1 MSDIRVFLEFKI
13 PGRSTAIVDSTY
25 GSEGFVDISGRVDY
39 ESLSWENVSSSNTA
53 TAKIKIFTV
62 DPIDTSDY
70 TTFTDPAGSRDSLTT
85 AVSSPNWYFDVADR
99 AELRIHDVSA
109 GAAVQ
114 NHTVLF
120 SGVVTRVSIYREP
133 GFIIQELEV
142 GDAVQLLS
150 ENIITKYYHAADSHA
165 DDAIS
170 NATAITHT
178 VTNYS
183 SLPIPEAGSWNG
195 IPHLSTSSAGLRKNI
210 IVNPSFED
218 GTSGWAGESSTIAQS
233 SAQFFS
239 GADSLLVTGSATIG
253 SGAAVTGAYK
263 SVVVQSTAYSAA
275 GRIRLVTGTT
285 TAQISVAIRWY
296 NAANSLISTSTAGT
310 AVIPT
315 SSAWSTVYVGPVSSP
330 ASAVYGAPV
339 FYATNAIAADWYL
352 DGVQMEAETYDGT
365 VTYFD
370 GSTASAGGT
379 TGERAKTTSD
389 GRRYRLDEDP
399 STLERSWVYATV
411 FDATNDPTRFD
422 STLDRSTY
430 VSEIVNGS
438 YRFSPYFVDTGTYLP
453 EQRGGRTLLQ
463 AIQEMAANEGA
474 AYWIDPGYFDGS
486 GNHVR
491 RLHYSSREI
500 NNLVSNS
507 VFEDGLST
515 GWNLTATGTFAVDS
529 STSGPYG
536 VGYSV
541 YANGSTHSD
550 AEMASGYRVACT
562 FGDVFFISWRVKT
575 GRPNKA
581 HPHVKYYHS
590 DGTVHGNSHGYQISQ
605 TVSIADRWT
614 TGWGIVAPPH
624 GGGTPVTHL
633 GIVLHHDAHSSAYE
647 ANYTDIRVVKVTSAF
662 GFSDAPTETGDDI
675 PLRDFE
681 VPSAPKESGIVANRV
696 LVYGIYKSVDASNG
710 QTIMLTGGTGE
721 PIRFLSFDYVQGVW
735 QSGGK
740 IVEAVI
746 VDPLVQTGDDAQ
758 GRAEAFFNENGLPL
772 ISYRFKHNTG
782 SLNVGDVVPFI
793 WGAIG
798 VAEPLIV
805 KAQSSYMIGQDVYY
819 ELQLGGDIQIQKS
832 TVLALQK
839 AIDEINETPITDLG
853 PLSPDNV
860 VAATVSGA
868 ITVTWDF
875 DFSHAR
881 NEGLAN
887 FEIYRSEGGGTFN
900 LVNTT
905 QATAWSDNAG
915 TSGLDV
921 NQTYQYTV
929 RAVDID
935 NFYSEMSAATA
946 AVSPGAVDLDGA
958 FDDAYNG
965 LGIDVPKLIK
975 SVTYAGTPSIKTIT
989 AISRTSPSG
998 TVTVTSNAHGFSA
1011 GNVVVITGTGQS
1023 TLDGTHTIQTIATNT
1038 FTYTTTNTTTASS
1051 SVGKASAYSVSGS
1064 YVDLDNVTRNLG
1076 DAYSLIQFPKGQLAM
1091 SKTDGKLYRNGTT
1104 SLTGITTPWDDKW
1117 TRAATDAIDV
1127 GPGGTVSITADL
1139 ITTGTLNA
1147 AQVSVTNLSAESI
1160 SAGTLTLTG
1169 LNATAISSTGFTVTN
1184 TGAVTATGAN
1194 ISGAI
1199 TATSGLIGNWD
1210 IGANSISNLNSGIY
1224 TGLYHSA
1231 STSGISYHAGA
1242 TGVDGTGAKFKVLN
1256 DGSMTAGNGQF
1267 TVDAAGNITAKSG
1280 YYNPD
1285 GKPAIMLQG
1294 SSTEGDIAVP
1304 NTTAMSFGNYNPA
1317 NFDFNEQMRLDT
1329 NGNLGV
1335 YDGYI
1340 SAATSIT
1347 AGTSISAGGDI
1358 TAAGSLVSNGGDV
1371 FIDGTATESPTLTFR
1386 NSGNTVLG
1394 TMYHDGTNF
1403 HIDDATGTDILSVG
1417 QVSATSLSTSGSISA
1432 TGSVN
1437 GSNIPTYVRAAQSST
1452 STTSVSVNAFQDFTI
1467 SYTSVGT
1474 VPIAAVA
1481 TVYHS
1486 SSTEN
1491 AWLATIWSASATTA
1505 IVRVYNVDAAASTSS
1520 RQVFL
1525 IVADE

>member
-25 GSEGFVDISGRVDY
+25 GSEAFVDISGRVDY
-39 ESLSWENVSSSNTA
+39 SSLSWENVSSSNTA
-53 TAKIKIFTV
+53 TAKVKIFTV

-70 TTFTDPAGSRDSLTT
+70 TTFSDPAGYRDSLTT
-85 AVSSPNWYFDVADR
+85 AVASPNWYFDVADR
-99 AELRIHDVSA
+99 AELRIHDVSG

-114 NHTVLF
+114 NHSVLF

-142 GDAVQLLS
+142 GDAIQLLS
-150 ENIITKYYHAADSHA
+150 ENIITKYYHPADSHA

-195 IPHLSTSSAGLRKNI
+195 IPHLSTSSSGLRKNI

-218 GTSGWAGESSTIAQS
+218 GTTGWAAESSTIAQS

-253 SGAAVTGAYK
+253 SGAAVTGSYK

-315 SSAWSTVYVGPVSSP
+315 SSAWSTVYVGPVTAPS
-330 ASAVYGAPV
+330 SAVYGASV
-339 FYATNAIAADWYL
+339 FYATNAVAADWYL

-399 STLERSWVYATV
+399 STLSRSWVYATI
-411 FDATNDPTRFD
+411 FDATNDPARFD
-422 STLDRSTY
+422 SILDRSTY
-430 VSEIVNGS
+430 VSEIINGS

-463 AIQEMAANEGA
+463 AIQEMATNEGA
-474 AYWIDPGYFDGS
+474 AYWVDPGYFDGS

-515 GWNLTATGTFAVDS
+515 GWDLTDVGTFAVDS

-541 YANGSTHSD
+541 YANGATHSD
-550 AEMASGYRVACT
+550 ASMAAGYRVACT
-562 FGDVFFISWRVKT
+562 FGDVFFVSWRVKT
-575 GRPNKA
+575 GNANKS
-581 HPHVKYYHS
+581 HPHVRYYHG
-590 DGTVHGNSHGYQISQ
+590 DGTVHGNSHGYQIAATQ
-605 TVSIADRWT
+605 SIEGRWT
-614 TGWGIVAPPH
+614 TGWGIVAPPN

-633 GIVLHHDAHSSAYE
+633 GIVLHHEAHSSAYQV
-647 ANYTDIRVVKVTSAF
+647 NYTDIKVVKITSAF
-662 GFSDAPTETGDDI
+662 GFSDTPTETGDDI

-681 VPSAPKESGIVANRV
+681 VPSAPKESGVVANRV
-696 LVYGIYKSVDASNG
+696 LVYGIYRSVDASNG
-710 QTIMLTGGTGE
+710 QTVMLTGGTGE
-721 PIRFLSFDYVQGVW
+721 PIRYLSFDYVQGVW

-740 IVEAVI
+740 IIEAVI

-772 ISYRFKHNTG
+772 ISYRFKHTTSG
-782 SLNVGDVVPFI
+782 LNVGDVVPFI

-805 KAQSSYMIGQDVYY
+805 KAQSSYMIGQDVFY

-832 TVLALQK
+832 TVLSLQK
-839 AIDEINETPITDLG
+839 AIDQINETPITDLG
-853 PLSPDNV
+853 PLPPEN
-860 VAATVSGA
+860 VAAASASGA
-868 ITVTWDF
+868 IVVTWDY
-875 DFSHAR
+875 DFTHAR

-887 FEIYRSEGGGTFN
+887 FEIYRSEGGGAFN

-915 TSGLDV
+915 TSGLDI
-921 NQTYQYTV
+921 NQTYQYQV
-929 RAVDID
+929 RAVNI
-935 NFYSEMSAATA
+935 NSFYSEMSPATS

-965 LGIDVPKLIK
+965 LGIDVPKIIT

-989 AISRTSPSG
+989 SISRTSPSG

-1023 TLDGTHTIQTIATNT
+1023 TLDGTHTIQTVATNT

-1051 SVGKASAYSVSGS
+1051 SVGKASAYSVSGA
-1064 YVDLDNVTRNLG
+1064 YVDLDGVSRNLG

-1104 SLTGITTPWDDKW
+1104 SLTGITSPWDNKW
-1117 TRAATDAIDV
+1117 TRAAADAIDV

-1147 AQVSVTNLSAESI
+1147 AQVDVTNLNAGSI

-1169 LNATAISSTGFTVTN
+1169 LNATAISSPGFTVTN
-1184 TGAVTATGAN
+1184 TGSVTATGAN

-1199 TATSGLIGNWD
+1199 TATSGFIGNWD
-1210 IGANSISNLNSGIY
+1210 IGTNSISNVNSGTY
-1224 TGLYHSA
+1224 SGLYHST
-1231 STSGISYHAGA
+1231 STSGVAVHAGGTDVA
-1242 TGVDGTGAKFKVLN
+1242 GTGAKFKVLN
-1256 DGSMTAGNGQF
+1256 DGSMTAGGGRF
-1267 TVDAAGNITAKSG
+1267 TVSSTGDITAQSG
-1280 YYNPD
+1280 NYNPS

-1294 SSTEGDIAVP
+1294 SSTEGDLAAPDNQVI
-1304 NTTAMSFGNYNPA
+1304 SFGHYNPTSYA
-1317 NFDFNEQMRLDT
+1317 FNERMRMDA
-1329 NGNLGV
+1329 NGNFAV

-1340 SAATSIT
+1340 SAGTTIT
-1347 AGTSISAGGDI
+1347 AGGDI
-1358 TAAGSLVSNGGDV
+1358 STSGSLVSNGGDV
-1371 FIDGTATESPTLTFR
+1371 FIDGTASEDPTLTFR
-1386 NSGNTVLG
+1386 DSANTVLG

-1403 HIDDATGTDILSVG
+1403 RINDATGTDILSIG
-1417 QVSATSLSTSGSISA
+1417 QLSATSITTSGAITA
-1432 TGSVN
+1432 TGAVN
-1437 GSNIPTYVRAAQSST
+1437 GSNIPSFVRAAQSGT
-1452 STTSVSVNAFQDFTI
+1452 STTSVNVNAFQDFTI
-1467 SYTSVGT
+1467 TYTSIGT
-1474 VPIAAVA
+1474 VPLAAVA

-1505 IVRVYNVDAAASTSS
+1505 IVRVYNVDAAASTSQ